1 MSADNSHPPAPVWPP
16 PQDNHLSA
24 APPIPPAEPASAAPP
39 AQTAWQP
46 PVYGRAAAPPVPP
59 HAATAPVRSHPAA
72 APVPPY
78 TAAAEP
84 SHTARAQVQSYLAA
98 APVQPHVAAPVSSH
112 LAAAPVPSHVDA
124 GTPVPPQAPVAPV
137 PGSHAAAAPVP
148 GPGHAAVPSFAGPSV
163 SGVPLGSAS
172 AVPLVSGTARG
183 RRGRVVGVAVV
194 AVLAV
199 VVVAEG
205 AWALQ
210 LSSRLG
216 AAERALDA
224 DRAADGGRLGA
235 LEGRTDALE
244 ERVGSAFDAQAI
256 AAATVPSVF
265 RVAAGPVT
273 GTAWAVVITNFHV
286 VEDVYDDGRRQV
298 FLEREDARWPAT
310 IVKVDKDNDLA
321 QLTSKAAFDGLATAT
336 DGVQTGQQVA
346 VVGAP
351 LGLTDS
357 VTTGVVSA
365 MRPMDDSPGPLIQF
379 SAPINPGNSGGPVIN
394 SAKQVVGVATAKAQD
409 AEGIGLAVPVEVV
422 CRLFPVC

>member
-1 MSADNSHPPAPVWPP
+1 LAP
-16 PQDNHLSA
+16 S
-24 APPIPPAEPASAAPP
+24 
-39 AQTAWQP
+39 
-46 PVYGRAAAPPVPP
+46 
-59 HAATAPVRSHPAA
+59 
-72 APVPPY
+72 
-78 TAAAEP
+78 
-84 SHTARAQVQSYLAA
+84 
-98 APVQPHVAAPVSSH
+98 
-112 LAAAPVPSHVDA
+112 
-124 GTPVPPQAPVAPV
+124 
-137 PGSHAAAAPVP
+137 
-148 GPGHAAVPSFAGPSV
+148 
-163 SGVPLGSAS
+163 S

-183 RRGRVVGVAVV
+183 RRGRVVAVAVV

-199 VVVAEG
+199 VAVAEG

-224 DRAADGGRLGA
+224 DRAADGDRLGA
-235 LEGRTDALE
+235 LEGRADALE
-244 ERVGSAFDAQAI
+244 ERVGSAFDAEAI

-273 GTAWAVVITNFHV
+273 GTAWAVGAPASGGGTNLITNFHV
-286 VEDVYDDGRRQV
+286 VEDVYDDGGRQV
-298 FLEREDARWPAT
+298 FLERKDARWPAT

-336 DGVQTGQQVA
+336 NAVQTGQQVA